1 VGSKSV
7 LPGKGGLKLKAIVV
21 TTDNK
26 MEVKEFCSPLYK
38 SCREVIDGYIEIVRP
53 KGLPRPYCMVV
64 DDERMLKDL
73 PLNFVGSTFYETAKH
88 GVPIVGNI
96 IILKDG
102 FTSDGPDLVGLE
114 SEDIEIISNAVNKIL
129 GIRSKGVKFDLKGIV
144 K

>member
-1 VGSKSV
+1 
-7 LPGKGGLKLKAIVV
+7 
-21 TTDNK
+21 
-26 MEVKEFCSPLYK
+26 
-38 SCREVIDGYIEIVRP
+38 
-53 KGLPRPYCMVV
+53 MVV
-64 DDERMLKDL
+64 DDEGMLKDL